1 MAQVVSNNGSTSSCQ
16 DLKVNRIN
24 AAYSKIRI
32 SGLTVLPSPEDLE
45 LALMRLEE
53 MMHEL
58 EGARNICLN
67 FNFEQEPDPNSVS
80 NISSW
85 ALDGISS
92 LLAERLIPDFNKAV
106 PPQLML
112 SSRSSMSAI
121 SGKVLRDRL
130 RRVQYPDRMP
140 IGSGNYR
147 YPRWLRFYHPVIL
160 PPNDC
165 STNQI
170 KIGETNN
177 YTISFCQELADDETI
192 ISFTME
198 ASDGLT
204 TDNEVLSGNDIE
216 YTVTAVSQASDGA
229 WQRVRVTV
237 VTDEGRTLIRDVNF
251 EVCRPQ
257 DLNDVI

>member
-1 MAQVVSNNGSTSSCQ
+1 
-16 DLKVNRIN
+16 
-24 AAYSKIRI
+24 
-32 SGLTVLPSPEDLE
+32 
-45 LALMRLEE
+45 
-53 MMHEL
+53 
-58 EGARNICLN
+58 
-67 FNFEQEPDPNSVS
+67 
-80 NISSW
+80 
-85 ALDGISS
+85 
-92 LLAERLIPDFNKAV
+92 
-106 PPQLML
+106 
-112 SSRSSMSAI
+112 
-121 SGKVLRDRL
+121 
-130 RRVQYPDRMP
+130 MP

-192 ISFTME
+192 ISFTVE

-237 VTDEGRTLIRDVNF
+237 VTDEGRTLIRDINF